1 MRKLNLFFLFISNF
15 ILISGTSE
23 QDEGTNPSP
32 EKSAT
37 FPSKLLFNW
46 FNTLVWAGYKK
57 SLGEDDLAD
66 LNPRD
71 VSANVVPKFNRSFDP
86 KLAAARLSCKDTA
99 PAAANVSFGANAEEV
114 KFNTGKLA

>member
-1 MRKLNLFFLFISNF
+1 M
-15 ILISGTSE
+15 
-23 QDEGTNPSP
+23 
-32 EKSAT
+32 
-37 FPSKLLFNW
+37 
-46 FNTLVWAGYKK
+46 WAGYKK

-114 KFNTGKLA
+114 KFNTGNCHKIYLNIFFYQLSRSFKFKLFC